1 MAGQI
6 LRNWRILAATLFSLV
21 LIVGAYVLAR
31 GIESPPVA
39 QASEETALLE
49 AIAAKDTNGDGLPD
63 WEKVLYGI
71 PINATTTDYFHLGM
85 TDGEA
90 VARGLIVPKAVAD
103 IPVATSTSAA
113 NPGVNYAAYG
123 LTPPTKGTLTDVFA
137 KNFFAL
143 YLTAKQ
149 TNGGVDL
156 TADQTNALAEEALN
170 QLAESIAPSANFK
183 TAADITVSGSGA
195 DAMRAFAAA
204 AEAVFKKNA
213 VSDVTESD
221 LQYFQDAVENNDST
235 ASTHLASL
243 AKAYRDSAVGLAAL
257 PVPQELAATDL
268 AIVNAV
274 MRLSQIDDDFTRVAT
289 DPLSAMLALEQY
301 RDAELAGERA
311 FTDLAHTYAAAGI
324 TLMPG
329 TPGASFV
336 NVMAT
341 ITVEQRAAAQTP

>member
-6 LRNWRILAATLFSLV
+6 FRNWRILAATLFSAVLV
-21 LIVGAYVLAR
+21 IGAYVLAR

-39 QASEETALLE
+39 QASEETALLQ
-49 AIAAKDTNGDGLPD
+49 AIATRDTSGDGLPD

-71 PINATTTDYFHLGM
+71 PIDATTTDYFHLGM

-103 IPVATSTSAA
+103 IPVATGTPAA
-113 NPGVNYAAYG
+113 DTGVNYAADG
-123 LTPPTKGTLTDVFA
+123 LTPPTTGTLTDVFA

-143 YLTAKQ
+143 YLAAKQ
-149 TNGGVDL
+149 TNGGTEL
-156 TADQTNALAEEALN
+156 TADQTNALAGEALN
-170 QLAESIAPSANFK
+170 QLAQSVAPAAAFK
-183 TAADITVSGSGA
+183 TAAGITVSGSGP

-213 VSDVTESD
+213 TDATMSE
-221 LQYFQDAVENNDST
+221 LQYFQDAVENNDSS
-235 ASTHLASL
+235 ASAHLASL
-243 AKAYRDSAVGLAAL
+243 AKAYRDSAIGLAAL
-257 PVPQELAATDL
+257 PVPVELAATDL

-274 MRLSQIDDDFTRVAT
+274 MRLSQIDDDFARVTT

-301 RDAELAGERA
+301 PQAELAGERA

-324 TLMPG
+324 TLLPG

-341 ITVEQRAAAQTP
+341 ITVEQQAAAQTP